1 MKALVHWKKH
11 VLSDLGDIHMTKQL
25 LNKKNINMD
34 QRSLSRVS
42 VEVFSSI
49 EDWACKLL
57 LGGGKKLKVGRCFVA
72 HVFFFP
78 WNTGDSIAG
87 SATGT
92 IQIVQWSAIWH
103 LERSPQSLA
112 TGFFFYLPP
121 KIMVHGMNERNF
133 RGERNRFSCLCRFR
147 FLPTFTG
154 NLQKS
159 LQGPEHLLGSPMSI
173 VSLDVG
179 WLGICWET
187 DSKHSWTQ
195 RTLPQ
200 PEENWWKIHAK
211 GPPFHCYP
219 DHSRNRFKKKSMNPP
234 LQPSTRL
241 PPMFN

>member
-1 MKALVHWKKH
+1 
-11 VLSDLGDIHMTKQL
+11 
-25 LNKKNINMD
+25 MD
-34 QRSLSRVS
+34 QRSLSRAS

-49 EDWACKLL
+49 EDWASKLL
-57 LGGGKKLKVGRCFVA
+57 LGGGKVKGWTMFCCA
-72 HVFFFP
+72 CVFFRETRVIQLRVGNWDHP
-78 WNTGDSIAG
+78 DCAMVSNLTL
-87 SATGT
+87 GT
-92 IQIVQWSAIWH
+92 ITTIIGNRGIFLLASKKSCIHGNYEWTKFPGREKPF
-103 LERSPQSLA
+103 LLSLS
-112 TGFFFYLPP
+112 FSFPS
-121 KIMVHGMNERNF
+121 NF
-133 RGERNRFSCLCRFR
+133 QK
-147 FLPTFTG
+147 

-219 DHSRNRFKKKSMNPP
+219 DHSRNRFKKNSMNPP